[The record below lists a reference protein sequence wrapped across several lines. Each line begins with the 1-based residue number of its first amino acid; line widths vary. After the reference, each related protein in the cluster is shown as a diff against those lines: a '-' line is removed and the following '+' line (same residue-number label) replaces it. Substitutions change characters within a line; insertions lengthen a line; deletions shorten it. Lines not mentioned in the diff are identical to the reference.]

1 MQINEIVKRIYL
13 SVRAIFLWPLC
24 LIKPMRSPEPGSIKE
39 ILFLRH
45 DRIGDMALSL
55 PAIRLLKNSFPHA
68 RLTVVASISNKDILS
83 NNPYVDEVLV
93 YNGTSDYI
101 KQVRRKKFDLA
112 IDPFHNNHELK
123 PAFMTILSG
132 ARYRIGFALAGREV
146 FFSMK
151 APLYDEKK
159 SFAQLM
165 MLILSE
171 LGITDDKS
179 DEPLIFITHDEETEA
194 EKSISTLSGRRL
206 VAIHPGA
213 FYSSQRWPI
222 DRFAEI
228 AKDLSHHG
236 FGVIF
241 FAPAKEFPDFDKT
254 VFKDS
259 SHVLIISDIPMRR
272 FIALLSL
279 CEILICNNSG
289 PLHIAGALK
298 IKTVSMMGPTVPAVW
313 WPHGKGHVV
322 IRRGY
327 PCSPCNKAVCETH
340 ECMADITVKDV
351 LEEIHKSLIV

>member
-1 MQINEIVKRIYL
+1 MRTKEVVKRIYL
-13 SVRAIFLWPLC
+13 SVSALLLWPLC
-24 LIKPMRSPEPGSIKE
+24 LIKHRGSLEPGSIKE

-55 PAIRLLKNSFPHA
+55 SAIRLLKNSFPHA
-68 RLTVVASISNKDILS
+68 RMMVIASGSNKDILL

-93 YNGTSDYI
+93 YNGMSDYI
-101 KQVRRKKFDLA
+101 KHVRHRRFDLA

-123 PAFMTILSG
+123 SAFITMLSG
-132 ARYRIGFALAGREV
+132 ARYRIGFALAGRDI
-146 FFSMK
+146 FFTMK

-159 SFAQLM
+159 SFMQLM

-171 LGITDDKS
+171 LGIADDKS
-179 DEPLIFITHDEETEA
+179 NEPLIFITHDEKTEA
-194 EKSISTLSGRRL
+194 EESISTLSGRRL

-213 FYSSQRWPI
+213 FYPSQRWRM

-241 FAPAKEFPDFDKT
+241 FAPAKEFPDFDKA

-259 SHVLIISDIPMRR
+259 PNVLIISDIQMRR

-313 WPHGKGHVV
+313 WPQGEGHTV
-322 IRRGY
+322 IRQNY
-327 PCSPCNKAVCETH
+327 PCSPCNKAVCKTH
-340 ECMADITVKDV
+340 ECMADITVKEV
-351 LEEIHKSLIV
+351 FKEIYKSLNL